1 MKGFARTLYFAVF
14 VFLLASCSSTKFVR
28 DGEYLLDKIEIDSDN
43 SDYKPTDLKPY
54 LRQQPN
60 FKLFG
65 LVKWQLYVYNWSGRN
80 DKNWFNKQ
88 LRRIGEAPV
97 ILDSTLVEQSATELD
112 RFLFNKGYINAE
124 VNATIDTSRQKKAI
138 VTYHITSN
146 EPYRIESYKMEL
158 DDPKIDSL
166 VHLQPPRRS
175 LLSATFRSAPEGFTP
190 LVKEGGL
197 FDRDVLDQERQRL
210 TALLRRQGYYAFNR
224 DYLGYLVDTT
234 FNHNIAD
241 VEMRLNPFRMY
252 RPDGSVVDTLH
263 RQYYL
268 NKITVL
274 TDYNALGSSTDSRF
288 IATDSIESGDI
299 KILYGQS
306 GKSIRPAILRKAIYL
321 SPGQLYNE
329 RNVEQTY
336 SAFSSLRALRNIN
349 IRFTEFEENDSLKL
363 DAFILTSMAETQSFG
378 FDIEGTHNAGDYGF
392 ASSLSYQHR
401 NIFKGSEVFNTRIR
415 GAYEALSGN
424 KGNGLDSYFEY
435 GGEASVLFPRFLFP
449 FVSSDF
455 KRRLRASTELRV
467 SYNSQTRPEYE
478 RSIVSGGWSY
488 IWQER
493 SNMLARHTFKLLDV
507 DYVFLPRLDEAFKE
521 SLPPSLVTYN
531 YSNLFILGSGYTY
544 SFNSYTPQNRMR
556 NTHSFRVSLESAG
569 NLLYAISSI
578 TKAKKDDEKR
588 YTLFGTSYAQ
598 FVKADIDMSKG
609 IVLDNRNR
617 LALHLGVGV
626 GVPYGNAKMLPF
638 ERRYFSG
645 GANSVRGWSVRELGP
660 GSMPVD
666 STTTFA
672 HQVGDIRLDLSI
684 EYRTKLFWKFELASY
699 IDAGNTWTIRA
710 YNEQPNGH
718 FSFSRFYKEIAVSY
732 GLGLRLDF
740 DFFLLR
746 LDTGFK
752 AYDPQKRGSKRWAI
766 TNPNFHDNFAWHF
779 AVGYP
784 F

>member
-1 MKGFARTLYFAVF
+1 
-14 VFLLASCSSTKFVR
+14 VR
-28 DGEYLLDKIEIDSDN
+28 NGEYLLDKVEIKSDN
-43 SDYKPTDLKPY
+43 PDYKSSDLKPY

-65 LVKWQLYVYNWSGRN
+65 IVKWQLYVYNWSGKN
-80 DKNWFNKQ
+80 EHNWFNKQ

-97 ILDSTLVEQSATELD
+97 IMDSTLVEQSATELD
-112 RFLFNKGYINAE
+112 RFLFNKGYVNAE
-124 VNATIDTSRQKKAI
+124 VTASIDTSRQKKAI

-146 EPYRIESYKMEL
+146 DPYRIEKYAMEL
-158 DDPKIDSL
+158 DDPKIDSI
-166 VHLQPPRRS
+166 VRLQPPRRS
-175 LLSATFRSAPEGFTP
+175 FLAATFRSAPEGYTP

-234 FNHNIAD
+234 FNRNIAE
-241 VEMRLNPFRMY
+241 VEMKLKPFRLY
-252 RPDGSVVDTLH
+252 KTDGSVVDTLH

-268 NKITVL
+268 NKVTVL
-274 TDYNALGSSTDSRF
+274 TEYNAIGSNIDSRF
-288 IATDSIESGDI
+288 VPTDSVQYGDI
-299 KILYGQS
+299 KIAYGQS
-306 GKSIRPAILRKAIYL
+306 GRSIRPGVLQKATYL

-336 SAFSSLRALRNIN
+336 SAFSSLRALKNIN
-349 IRFTEFEENDSLKL
+349 IRFSEYEENDSLKL
-363 DAFILTSMAETQSFG
+363 DCFILTSLAESQNFG
-378 FDIEGTHNAGDYGF
+378 FDVEGTHNAGDFGF

-401 NIFKGSEVFNTRIR
+401 NIFKGSEVFTARIR

-424 KGNGLDSYFEY
+424 RGQGLDSYFEY
-435 GGEASVLFPRFLFP
+435 GGEASVLFPSFVFP
-449 FVSSDF
+449 FVSQNF

-493 SNMLARHTFKLLDV
+493 SNTLARHTFKLLDI
-507 DYVFLPRLDEAFKE
+507 DYVFLPRIDEEFKNN
-521 SLPPSLVTYN
+521 LPASMVTYN
-531 YSNLFILGSGYTY
+531 YSNQFIMGSGYTY
-544 SFNSYTPQNRMR
+544 SFNNYTPQNRLR
-556 NTHSFRVSLESAG
+556 NTHSFRVSVEAAG
-569 NLLYAISSI
+569 NLLYAISSL
-578 TKAKKDDEKR
+578 TKANKDSDGR
-588 YTLFGTSYAQ
+588 YSLFGTNYSQ
-598 FVKADIDMSKG
+598 FVKADIDLSKG

-617 LALHLGVGV
+617 LAFHLGVGV
-626 GVPYGNAKMLPF
+626 GLPYGNAEMLPF

-645 GANSVRGWSVRELGP
+645 GANSVRGWSVRTLGP
-660 GSMPVD
+660 GSMAID

-672 HQVGDIRLDLSI
+672 HQVGDIRLDVNL

-699 IDAGNTWTIRA
+699 IDAGNIWTIRA
-710 YNEQPNGH
+710 YKEQPNGN

-746 LDTGFK
+746 LDSGFK

-766 TNPNFHDNFAWHF
+766 THPNFHDNFAWHF